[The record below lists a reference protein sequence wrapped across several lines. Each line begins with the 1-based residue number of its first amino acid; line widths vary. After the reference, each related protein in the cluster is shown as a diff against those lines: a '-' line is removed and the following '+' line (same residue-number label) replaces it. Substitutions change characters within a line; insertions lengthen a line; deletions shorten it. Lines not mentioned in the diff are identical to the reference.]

1 MTEQSQ
7 TVSLSR
13 TESNG
18 AMSSRPPCL
27 EPLKMAST
35 STPDRTASLQ
45 SKARL
50 KAKRLKAKRLK
61 AKRKIRKVVI
71 RELLF
76 ADDAALTSHSAESLQ
91 RLRDRFADACKELG
105 LTISLKKTKIMG
117 QDVCNAPS
125 ININE
130 HTLEVVQDFTYLG
143 STITSNLS
151 TDVEINKRIGK
162 ASSAMSRMTSRAWE
176 IGALTLNTRVQV
188 YKAFVIL
195 LYGSETWTTYA
206 KQEHRRNTFHLRRI
220 CGIKWQDH
228 ISNTEVLKLPI
239 TPACILS
246 SASVSCDG
254 SATCVAW
261 RMIESQKTS
270 STVTLK

>member
-1 MTEQSQ
+1 
-7 TVSLSR
+7 
-13 TESNG
+13 
-18 AMSSRPPCL
+18 
-27 EPLKMAST
+27 MAST

-45 SKARL
+45 SKARLKAKRL

-117 QDVCNAPS
+117 QDVRNAPS

-130 HTLEVVQDFTYLG
+130 HTLEVVQDLG

-176 IGALTLNTRVQV
+176 IGALTLNTKVQM

-206 KQEHRRNTFHLRRI
+206 K
-220 CGIKWQDH
+220 
-228 ISNTEVLKLPI
+228 
-239 TPACILS
+239 
-246 SASVSCDG
+246 
-254 SATCVAW
+254 
-261 RMIESQKTS
+261 
-270 STVTLK
+270 